1 MKSYNMHCDRVICE
15 IEVSETAKEKCLF
28 FLSTKTCAGDEIGW
42 DSVNNVLKSKAS
54 FTG

>member
-28 FLSTKTCAGDEIGW
+28 FLSTKTGDEIGW